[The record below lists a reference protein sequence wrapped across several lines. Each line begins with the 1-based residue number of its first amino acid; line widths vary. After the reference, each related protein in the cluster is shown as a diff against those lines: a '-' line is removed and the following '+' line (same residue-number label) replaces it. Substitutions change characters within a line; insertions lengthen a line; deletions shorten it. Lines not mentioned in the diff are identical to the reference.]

1 MNLLRKK
8 KYQFR
13 KVVTEFSLFFRSH
26 PRGKCFIF
34 SVECGEDWL
43 TFDNSCY
50 KVEPGAEMQVSFSD
64 GQNYCAQAFNADLM
78 VPNFAEE
85 AAFIGSYL
93 KAVEV
98 KVVRM
103 KYQE

>member
-1 MNLLRKK
+1 
-8 KYQFR
+8 
-13 KVVTEFSLFFRSH
+13 
-26 PRGKCFIF
+26 
-34 SVECGEDWL
+34 
-43 TFDNSCY
+43 
-50 KVEPGAEMQVSFSD
+50 MQVSFSD

-85 AAFIGSYL
+85 AAFVGSYL

-98 KVVRM
+98 KVIRM